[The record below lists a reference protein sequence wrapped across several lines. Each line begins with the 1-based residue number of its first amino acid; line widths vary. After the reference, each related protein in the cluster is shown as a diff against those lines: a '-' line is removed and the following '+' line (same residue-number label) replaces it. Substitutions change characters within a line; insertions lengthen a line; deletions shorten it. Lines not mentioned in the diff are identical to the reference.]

1 LKIAGSSRHAII
13 NHQSKKEAIMFMN
26 ATNCCKTM
34 EMELTGWKAIVYDI
48 TRKMETLPGGEK
60 SKLLPNIEDLHIL
73 IAEMDDRIDQIRENC
88 KPETCMEDIQTER
101 DAFNASLSTLRVSTE
116 EAMRGLGAGNFGG

>member
-1 LKIAGSSRHAII
+1 LQERLDTH
-13 NHQSKKEAIMFMN
+13 HQPPTKEGVIMIMN

-48 TRKMETLPGGEK
+48 TRKMEELPGGEK
-60 SKLLPNIEDLHIL
+60 SKLRANIEDLHML

-88 KPETCMEDIQTER
+88 KPETCIEDIQTER
-101 DAFNASLSTLRVSTE
+101 DAFNASLSTLRVNTE
-116 EAMRGLGAGNFGG
+116 EAMRGLGGGDFGG

>member
-1 LKIAGSSRHAII
+1 MH
-13 NHQSKKEAIMFMN
+13 HQPSIKEEVIMIMN

-48 TRKMETLPGGEK
+48 TRKMEALPGGEK
-60 SKLLPNIEDLHIL
+60 GKLLANIEDLHML
-73 IAEMDDRIDQIRENC
+73 IAEMDDRIDQIRANC
-88 KPETCMEDIQTER
+88 KPETCIEDIQTER

>member
-1 LKIAGSSRHAII
+1 MI
-13 NHQSKKEAIMFMN
+13 MN

-48 TRKMETLPGGEK
+48 TRKMEGLPGGEK
-60 SKLLPNIEDLHIL
+60 DKVRANIEDLHML

-88 KPETCMEDIQTER
+88 KPETCIEDIQTER